1 MSETESERH
10 RLPFLAVAQA
20 YKEITHNEAL
30 TRIDALLHPVIEGM
44 AAAPPV
50 LLVSDAGESWLVR
63 ESSAGEWQGRNGQ
76 IAYWTGGSWR
86 YIEPTQS
93 MRVRNRA
100 TATDLVRIGNEWI
113 AAPVISNPQAGAV
126 IDVEARAAIMS
137 VLSHFKT
144 IGQFAL

>member
-1 MSETESERH
+1 MSETESARH
-10 RLPFLAVAQA
+10 QLPFLAVAQA

-30 TRIDALLHPVIEGM
+30 TRIDALLHPVIEGL

-50 LLVSDAGESWLVR
+50 LLMSNAGQSWLVI
-63 ESSAGEWQGRNGQ
+63 EGSTGEWQGRNGQ

-86 YIEPTQS
+86 YIEPTQA
-93 MRVRNRA
+93 MRVRNRS

-113 AAPVISNPQAGAV
+113 AAPVISNPQAGTV

>member
-30 TRIDALLHPVIEGM
+30 TRIDALLHPVIEGL
-44 AAAPPV
+44 AAVPPV
-50 LLVSDAGESWLVR
+50 LLVSDAGQSWLIT
-63 ESSAGEWQGRNGQ
+63 EGSAGEWQGRNGQ
-76 IAYWTGGSWR
+76 IGYWTGGSWR
-86 YIEPTQS
+86 YIEPIES
-93 MRVRNRA
+93 MRIRNRA

-113 AAPVISNPQAGAV
+113 VAPVISNPQAGTV

-137 VLSHFKT
+137 VLSHFKM

>member
-1 MSETESERH
+1 MSETKSARH
-10 RLPFLAVAQA
+10 GLPFLAVTQA
-20 YKEITHNEAL
+20 YKEIAHNEAL
-30 TRIDALLHPVIEGM
+30 ARIDALLHPVIEGM

-50 LLVSDAGESWLVR
+50 LLVSDAGQSWLVR